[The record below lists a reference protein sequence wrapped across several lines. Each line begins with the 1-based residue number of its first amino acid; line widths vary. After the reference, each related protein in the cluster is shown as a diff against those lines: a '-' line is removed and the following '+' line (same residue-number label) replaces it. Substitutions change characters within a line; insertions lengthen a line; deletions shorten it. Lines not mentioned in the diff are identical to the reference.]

1 MKYELTDETK
11 EVDGKILYRIR
22 ALKDFRTWIGFIH
35 KGDLGGFVE
44 SEFNLSQDGSC
55 WISDNSV
62 VFDNARIYDGAVVWG
77 QSFIYGNARIFH
89 NAKVYNSACQDSV
102 WIYGHTRLEDS
113 QCGRNSLIY
122 GFTIIKDA
130 VIYGYSRINGSSQV
144 TGSAVRGYAQITDNA
159 RVCDSTIEDNSIIGG
174 YGCVKN
180 SIVNHNARIS
190 QDQTVIASG
199 CATDLTKDL
208 SESIRAQTSLI
219 PFNGQVIAYKQVHKN
234 LTSIYDDKFQY
245 KVGEWAIEPNAE
257 DSNESCAP
265 GLHFSNAGHWNKCQ
279 DITGST
285 FIIARINLED
295 IITVQDGK
303 IRCRKAFILGTYDV
317 KN

>member
-11 EVDGKILYRIR
+11 EVEGKILHRIR

-44 SEFNLSQDGSC
+44 SEFNLSQEECC
-55 WISDNSV
+55 WISDNSMV
-62 VFDNARIYDGAVVWG
+62 LDNARIYDSAVVCG
-77 QSFIYGNARIFH
+77 SSFIYGNARIFQC
-89 NAKVYNSACQDSV
+89 AKVYNSVCRDSV
-102 WIYGHTRLEDS
+102 WIYGNTRLEDS
-113 QCGRNSLIY
+113 HCDGDSLIY
-122 GFTIIKDA
+122 GFALVHSSLICEF
-130 VIYGYSRINGSSQV
+130 SRINKGSRVLNS
-144 TGSAVRGYAQITDNA
+144 TVRGYAQITDDAQIYNS
-159 RVCDSTIEDNSIIGG
+159 VITGNSIIKDN
-174 YGCVKN
+174 GCVKN

-190 QDQTVIASG
+190 QQQSVIVSG

-208 SESIRAQTSLI
+208 SESIRAQTGLI

-257 DSNESCAP
+257 ESNESCAP
-265 GLHFSNAGHWNKCQ
+265 GLHFANAGYWNKSH
-279 DITGST
+279 DIIDST
-285 FIIARINLED
+285 FLIARINLED